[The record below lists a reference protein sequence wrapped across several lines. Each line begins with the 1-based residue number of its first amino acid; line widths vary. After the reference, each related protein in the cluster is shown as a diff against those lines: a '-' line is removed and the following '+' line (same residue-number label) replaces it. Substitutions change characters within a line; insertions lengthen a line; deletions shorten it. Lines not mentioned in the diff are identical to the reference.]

1 MTDTIKNLTEKACE
15 LCEKELSFSELFE
28 YIKNGNDS
36 EKQICI
42 LKISHLESQDEADM
56 LLFHL
61 TNQHGTVRE
70 AAAEKINELMKQNPD
85 FFQND
90 FAIKKFLLAVNDV
103 NPNICRLIID
113 ILPLLYSDKKENFL
127 DALYDL
133 TLKVTDEAD
142 KLNVRNRSHVY
153 TKKIFNLYWCLEAIS
168 ETANVVC
175 EKLVDIIKRNYNS
188 DEYTVREKIA
198 KIVRKMNNP
207 EFGDILN
214 ILKTDENFYVRF
226 QAGAEYL

>member
-90 FAIKKFLLAVNDV
+90 FAIKKFLLAVNAQR
-103 NPNICRLIID
+103 CRRH
-113 ILPLLYSDKKENFL
+113 P
-127 DALYDL
+127 A
-133 TLKVTDEAD
+133 
-142 KLNVRNRSHVY
+142 
-153 TKKIFNLYWCLEAIS
+153 
-168 ETANVVC
+168 
-175 EKLVDIIKRNYNS
+175 
-188 DEYTVREKIA
+188 
-198 KIVRKMNNP
+198 
-207 EFGDILN
+207 
-214 ILKTDENFYVRF
+214 
-226 QAGAEYL
+226 AEGY

>member
-1 MTDTIKNLTEKACE
+1 
-15 LCEKELSFSELFE
+15 
-28 YIKNGNDS
+28 
-36 EKQICI
+36 
-42 LKISHLESQDEADM
+42 M